1 LGVFF
6 VLNSSFKISI
16 MQILPLT
23 QSDLDLLPQIQPTDW
38 NDIRI
43 PISSYLEPAYI
54 FPFKAEIDGVLVG
67 TGTAILHEKT
77 GWLATIVTHNEYR
90 NQGIGKRITEHLLS
104 FLQNHNC
111 ENIYLI
117 ATALGEPVY
126 KKVGF
131 TTESRYDF
139 YKDINLENLSI
150 SENISPYQSD
160 YKQAI
165 FELDKP
171 ISGED
176 RSQHLEDFL
185 AESFVYFQN
194 GKIEG
199 FYLPNLGDGLIVANT
214 PEAGIELMKKRFQT
228 FKIAAFPQENKA
240 AQDFMEYHGYSP
252 VNTHA
257 RMHFKKP
264 MTWKPEGLYNRVG
277 GNIG

>member
-1 LGVFF
+1 
-6 VLNSSFKISI
+6 

-23 QSDLDLLPQIQPTDW
+23 KSDLDSLPQIQPYDW

-43 PISSYLEPAYI
+43 PISSYLEPDYI
-54 FPFKAEIDGVLVG
+54 FPFKAVIDNVLVG

-77 GWLATIVTHNEYR
+77 GWLATIVTHSEYR
-90 NQGIGKRITEHLLS
+90 NQGIGKRITEYLLA
-104 FLQNHNC
+104 FLQSQYC
-111 ENIYLI
+111 EHIYLI
-117 ATALGEPVY
+117 ATTLGEPVY

-139 YKDINLENLSI
+139 YKDISLENLSI

-185 AESFVYFQN
+185 ADSFVYFQN

-214 PEAGIELMKKRFQT
+214 PEAGIELMKKRFQK
-228 FKIAAFPQENKA
+228 FKIASFPQENTA
-240 AQDFMEYHGYSP
+240 AHDFMESHGYISVMNP
-252 VNTHA
+252 T
-257 RMHFKKP
+257 RMHFLKP
-264 MTWKPEGLYNRVG
+264 MPWKPVGLYNRVG